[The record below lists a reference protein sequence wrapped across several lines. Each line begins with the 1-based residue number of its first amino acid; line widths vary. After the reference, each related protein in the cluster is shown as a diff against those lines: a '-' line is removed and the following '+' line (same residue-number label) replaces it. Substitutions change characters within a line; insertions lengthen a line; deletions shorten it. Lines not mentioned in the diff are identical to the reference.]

1 MSMSFSRF
9 LTVSLIFC
17 VTASLYSQIK
27 PIAPIKN
34 FRLPR
39 FGDNGYTQW
48 MLQGELGI
56 YEKDEQ
62 LSVKKMAMR
71 IYSGDQRMALELS
84 IDSPEGTLRLKENR
98 AYSEG
103 PIEIA
108 GANFKI
114 SGIGWE
120 WSGDTKEIIVKQG
133 TVVKFTQGIA
143 GAFVDIGETKIDGDL
158 SETEIRSDR
167 LVLRTTEHEYY
178 FEFTGSVHAIS
189 DQMDLTSET
198 LIALADAPEGRE
210 SGGAKLAPSEL
221 DSISQIIARDD
232 VTISQSGKTIKADE
246 AEFFPRE
253 QLANLF
259 GKASVAKKGAYLSGE
274 TIRSQSGEIEIAGT
288 EAAGRA
294 QMILTET
301 GGLGILGASALSS
314 DTIVLANT
322 IIMREQPTE
331 NHFLFKGS
339 VDVMSGAVQMQSA
352 CMTIISN
359 KVEQPKTRKDE
370 DSDFKVGEV
379 KNIVADGGVR
389 IEQSGQV
396 ATSEQVT
403 FYPAAECAV
412 LTGDPKVTNGEA
424 IITGKIMELKP
435 KLAIIS
441 GEADDPVVVRLPEM
455 PDLGYV
461 AFTPTSATALMPTAQ
476 TETEATIVTSQ
487 LLRMI
492 EEPKQTLFQ
501 FTEDVQVT
509 ATNLDATCDR
519 LDVIAVDQVNAAPD
533 AKLALEL
540 QRIEAH
546 NNVVIKQ
553 AGRTAT
559 AMKAS
564 ILPKEGKLVLE
575 GKAVVNDERGRA
587 AGHRMTL
594 YKGQRRAIVE
604 GGGPEGERAR
614 ITLPA
619 MSGSQ

>member
-1 MSMSFSRF
+1 MSFSRF

-259 GKASVAKKGAYLSGE
+259 GKASIAMKGAYLSGE
-274 TIRSQSGEIEIAGT
+274 TIRIQSGEIEIAGT